1 MGPGSQSFLKLRKL
15 IFMSYS
21 ESLFSGDSAENV
33 HGVLIGKENLIHLAF
48 VSFYLQKKFSTLS
61 LDCP

>member
-1 MGPGSQSFLKLRKL
+1 
-15 IFMSYS
+15 MSYS